1 MKDIIAKEV
10 VITKEDIIEAMKEV
24 IAPVV
29 RDMEEMKVE
38 QKRMA
43 EKQDRMA
50 ERQDSMAVVLTSV
63 VEEQKRMAE
72 KQDRMAEELKEV
84 KHDVA
89 KKPDRDEFKM
99 LLKDELKNNPAVYI
113 LDREGFQGLITS
125 WLDTNLESKIKDVL
139 RKEKVI
145 K

>member
-1 MKDIIAKEV
+1 MAEKQD
-10 VITKEDIIEAMKEV
+10 
-24 IAPVV
+24 
-29 RDMEEMKVE
+29 
-38 QKRMA
+38 RMA

-63 VEEQKRMAE
+63 VEEQK
-72 KQDRMAEELKEV
+72 RMAEELKEV